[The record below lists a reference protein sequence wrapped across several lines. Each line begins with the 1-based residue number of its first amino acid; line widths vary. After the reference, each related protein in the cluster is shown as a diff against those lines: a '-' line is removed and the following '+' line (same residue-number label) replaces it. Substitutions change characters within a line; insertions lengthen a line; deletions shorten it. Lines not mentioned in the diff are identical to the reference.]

1 MNVWE
6 ALILGVLQGVTEF
19 LPVSSSGHLVIARHL
34 LGIEAE
40 ALTFDVMVHLGS
52 LLAVVAVFREELRQ
66 MVAGV
71 LGARRP
77 GAEEGRRLFWLLVIA
92 SLPVAVVGL
101 LLRDAIE
108 RAFSSVLVPA
118 VMLFVTGTLLV
129 FADRA
134 AGSGQGSRPGVVHA
148 LAMGVGQALAVVP
161 GLSRSGTTMSAGM
174 LAGLTRQAAARFAF
188 LMSIP
193 AILGAAALEA
203 ASLVQNGPGV
213 DGGSGVLLAGTAAS
227 AASSYLAITLLLRF
241 LQRGR
246 LLPFAVYTWF
256 VGALVLGLTLG
267 SR

>member
-1 MNVWE
+1 MNLWE

-34 LGIEAE
+34 LGIQAE
-40 ALTFDVMVHLGS
+40 ALTFDVMVHFGS
-52 LLAVVAVFREELRQ
+52 LLAVVAVFRRELHQ
-66 MVAGV
+66 MAAGV
-71 LGARRP
+71 LGIRRP
-77 GAEEGRRLFWLLVIA
+77 GADEGRRLFWLLVIA
-92 SLPVAVVGL
+92 SIPVAVVGL
-101 LLRDAIE
+101 FLRDAVE

-118 VMLFVTGTLLV
+118 LMLFVTGMLLWI
-129 FADRA
+129 ADRA
-134 AGSGQGSRPGVVHA
+134 AGKGSRPGLVHA

-161 GLSRSGTTMSAGM
+161 GLSRSGTTMSAGI

-203 ASLVQNGPGV
+203 LSLVQNGTGV
-213 DGGSGVLLAGTAAS
+213 DGGAGVLLAGTAAS
-227 AASSYLAITLLLRF
+227 AASSYLAITVLLRF

-246 LLPFAVYTWF
+246 LLPFAVYTWL